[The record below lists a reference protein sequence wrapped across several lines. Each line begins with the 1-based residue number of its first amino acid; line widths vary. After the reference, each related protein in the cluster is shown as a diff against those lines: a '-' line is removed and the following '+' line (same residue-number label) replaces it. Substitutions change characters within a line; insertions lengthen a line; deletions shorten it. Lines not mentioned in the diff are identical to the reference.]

1 MTEFGGLGIGCR
13 LCFIISVT
21 MSEGEMVQA
30 RYGVEADCSWWMRP
44 DDAENR
50 VVYPIEALVIV
61 HPRVGW
67 GRSLKLTFKR
77 CHQVSETLA

>member
-1 MTEFGGLGIGCR
+1 MKGNGSGEIWR
-13 LCFIISVT
+13 L
-21 MSEGEMVQA
+21 
-30 RYGVEADCSWWMRP
+30 DCSWWVRP

-67 GRSLKLTFKR
+67 GRSLKLTFKDVTKCKR
-77 CHQVSETLA
+77 LGIAGTKFSWTGL